1 MVNTRSQ
8 NVDSYAACSSGI
20 EQNSDNE
27 IEYSFPNTLSR
38 NQMNEF
44 ENGDII
50 NGRHNSNLS
59 SVDQR
64 FMEMNRQIS
73 DLTSIVLALTEKISS
88 STTECSGLNTV
99 TNTNVTRSDMVTG
112 VSTNPSPTP
121 NLQQPRRT
129 LPTPATHQTRDRAPP
144 TNEPQ
149 VDDVLT
155 EIHNLRTTI
164 TDGVI
169 QPKILQTQVPLS
181 RGNREKYNEFVHLLK
196 NHLRPHMNKL
206 TEEQKLKYFQSLLR
220 DEAVEFWQTLKI
232 TTEATL
238 QDVLQ
243 AFNKEYAKED
253 LKEVSKYKFDQM
265 RYDPTK
271 ESFADFL

>member
-27 IEYSFPNTLSR
+27 SEYSFPNTLSQ

-88 STTECSGLNTV
+88 STTDCSGLNTV
-99 TNTNVTRSDMVTG
+99 TNTNVTRSDMEH
-112 VSTNPSPTP
+112 
-121 NLQQPRRT
+121 R
-129 LPTPATHQTRDRAPP
+129 
-144 TNEPQ
+144 
-149 VDDVLT
+149 
-155 EIHNLRTTI
+155 
-164 TDGVI
+164 
-169 QPKILQTQVPLS
+169 
-181 RGNREKYNEFVHLLK
+181 
-196 NHLRPHMNKL
+196 
-206 TEEQKLKYFQSLLR
+206 
-220 DEAVEFWQTLKI
+220 
-232 TTEATL
+232 
-238 QDVLQ
+238 
-243 AFNKEYAKED
+243 
-253 LKEVSKYKFDQM
+253 
-265 RYDPTK
+265 
-271 ESFADFL
+271 

>member
-1 MVNTRSQ
+1 MLLTSLIYAKLEIHIFNLINKHLKQQFLSKILKMVNTRTK
-8 NVDSYAACSSGI
+8 NVDSYAACSSEM

-27 IEYSFPNTLSR
+27 SEYSFPNTLSR

-44 ENGDII
+44 ENGDLI
-50 NGRHNSNLS
+50 NVRHNSNLS
-59 SVDQR
+59 SVDRR

-88 STTECSGLNTV
+88 PTTECSGLNTV

-112 VSTNPSPTP
+112 VSTNSSPTP

-129 LPTPATHQTRDRAPP
+129 LPTPATHQTRDRAPH

-149 VDDVLT
+149 MNDVST
-155 EIHNLRTTI
+155 EIHNLRTTM

-169 QPKILQTQVPLS
+169 QPKILQTQVPLFC
-181 RGNREKYNEFVHLLK
+181 GNREKYNEFEHLLK

-206 TEEQKLKYFQSLLR
+206 TEEQKLNYFQSLLR
-220 DEAVEFWQTLKI
+220 DVA
-232 TTEATL
+232 
-238 QDVLQ
+238 
-243 AFNKEYAKED
+243 
-253 LKEVSKYKFDQM
+253 
-265 RYDPTK
+265 
-271 ESFADFL
+271 